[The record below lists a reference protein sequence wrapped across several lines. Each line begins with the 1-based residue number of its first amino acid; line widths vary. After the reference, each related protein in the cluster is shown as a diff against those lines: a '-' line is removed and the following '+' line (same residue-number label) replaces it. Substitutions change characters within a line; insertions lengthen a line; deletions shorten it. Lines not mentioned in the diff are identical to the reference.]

1 MVCWSTVEAWYKKVA
16 SSSSWLKLT
25 PGKVLQAAP
34 SWGGLLLGAWG
45 CWGPGPLMS
54 LAFGVVVDVV
64 PVPAGRVHLNL
75 GGARLAGWCSP
86 SSPMVFAVAAAVVA
100 EAFAGLARSWSTC
113 CGPAA
118 VLVVG
123 LLSSG
128 GLCWLPAAGC
138 G

>member
-1 MVCWSTVEAWYKKVA
+1 MGVLGAG
-16 SSSSWLKLT
+16 SSDE
-25 PGKVLQAAP
+25 PGP
-34 SWGGLLLGAWG
+34 WGGY
-45 CWGPGPLMS
+45 
-54 LAFGVVVDVV
+54 VV

-75 GGARLAGWCSP
+75 ATRAPTRTWELAGGARLAGWCSP

-128 GLCWLPAAGC
+128 GLCWLPAAGL